1 MRWLNS
7 ITDAMNM
14 NWGKLWEMARD
25 KEAWRAAVHGVAESD
40 TTGHLSSISI
50 QPPSP
55 SLAVSTSL
63 FSMSASL
70 FLPCK

>member
-1 MRWLNS
+1 MRWQDCIS
-7 ITDAMNM
+7 DAMYVEL
-14 NWGKLWEMARD
+14 GKLWEMARD
-25 KEAWRAAVHGVAESD
+25 REAWRAAVHGVAESD

-50 QPPSP
+50 HPPSP